1 MKRVLLLIGTVAIV
15 IWARRIAA
23 PPKIHADDGCTNAS
37 LNGAY
42 GYSQSGFFYSQNG
55 LGLFGATGRFAADGN
70 GALTGADTLSVDG
83 SVVRGRKYTGTYSIA
98 SDCSGSI
105 VLQTSAGTTN
115 FDVVLN
121 NNGQEVNLVET
132 DANTIITGTA
142 HQQIAAKP

>member
-1 MKRVLLLIGTVAIV
+1 MKRVLLLIGTMAIV

-23 PPKIHADDGCTNAS
+23 PLKIHADDGCTNAS

-55 LGLFGATGRFAADGN
+55 LGVFGGTGRFVADGN
-70 GALTGADTLSVDG
+70 GALTGADTLSIDG
-83 SVVRGRKYTGTYSIA
+83 SAVRRKYTGTYSIA
-98 SDCSGSI
+98 SDCTGSI

-121 NNGQEVNLVET
+121 NNGQEANLVET
-132 DANTIITGTA
+132 DTNTIITGTA

>member
-1 MKRVLLLIGTVAIV
+1 MKRVLLLIGVVAMV

-23 PPKIHADDGCTNAS
+23 PPKIHADEGCTNAS

-42 GYSQSGFFYSQNG
+42 GYSQSGFFYGPN
-55 LGLFGATGRFAADGN
+55 LGIFGGMGRFVADGN
-70 GALTGADTLSVDG
+70 GALTGADTLSIDG
-83 SVVRGRKYTGTYSIA
+83 SAVRRKYTGTYSIA
-98 SDCSGSI
+98 SDCTGSI
-105 VLQTSAGTTN
+105 VFQIGSGTTN

-132 DANTIITGTA
+132 DSNTIITGTA